1 MASSYERV
9 NWKQGTKVREGYV
22 IIDGQTYQTVQP
34 EYTGETPINID
45 NLNHMDEGIDK
56 ATPIVLYES
65 SEGTTGDVTLS
76 DDIANYD
83 YLEIFYT
90 DNQNTLSGS
99 QKVIPINGKS
109 FLLTFVNNYKTASNV
124 LYNYLYI
131 KKMTANNNIL
141 TKTLETY
148 LQISGTTINSL
159 VEANYVHI
167 TKVLGYKK

>member
-1 MASSYERV
+1 MNYEKI
-9 NWKQGTKVREGYV
+9 NWTTGEKVREGYV
-22 IIDGQTYQTVQP
+22 IINGQTYQTVQP

-45 NLNHMDEGIDK
+45 NLNHMDEGIYK
-56 ATPIVLYES
+56 ATPIVLYDN

-76 DDIANYD
+76 DDIANYY
-83 YLEIFYT
+83 YLEVFYT
-90 DNQNTLSGS
+90 DNNKTLIGS

-109 FLLTFVNNYKTASNV
+109 FLLTFVNNYKNPGGT

-131 KKMTANNNIL
+131 KKMTANNNVL

-148 LQISGTTINSL
+148 LQISGTTISSL
-159 VEANYVHI
+159 READYVYI